1 MWLFMSSIYIYS
13 CKHEVI
19 IPSKPIVSFS
29 TQVMPII
36 IGNCTQSECHND
48 KSSHRTKLG
57 NYDQVMRDG
66 GISPGNPSGSRL
78 YTDITSYKM
87 PRSPYPPLSD
97 QETAL
102 IYVWILQGASNN

>member
-1 MWLFMSSIYIYS
+1 MYS

-19 IPSKPIVSFS
+19 VPSKPIVSFS

-36 IGNCTQSECHND
+36 IGNCTQSECHNGRI
-48 KSSHRTKLG
+48 RTKLG
-57 NYDQVMRDG
+57 NYDQVMSDG
-66 GISPGNPSGSRL
+66 GVSPGNPSGSRL

-102 IYVWILQGASNN
+102 IYVWILQGALNN